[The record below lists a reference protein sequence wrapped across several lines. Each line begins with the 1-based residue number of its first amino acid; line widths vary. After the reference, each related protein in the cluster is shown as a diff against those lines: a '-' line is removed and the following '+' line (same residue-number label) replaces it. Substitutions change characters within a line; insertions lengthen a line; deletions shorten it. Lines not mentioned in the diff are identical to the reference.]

1 MGNEDTLR
9 ELSDR
14 LIRLETKMDI
24 VLSQCP
30 PCQARV
36 QSHDIALAKIDE
48 SAKSA
53 HKRIDNVYRTAGY
66 ISAGVGF
73 VLQVIAFVVQR
84 GGH

>member
-1 MGNEDTLR
+1 VGEKDFER

-14 LIRLETKMDI
+14 LIRLEIKMDI
-24 VLSQCP
+24 VLAQCP

-36 QSHDIALAKIDE
+36 QAHDIALAKVDE

-73 VLQVIAFVVQR
+73 ALQVIAFIIQR

>member
-1 MGNEDTLR
+1 MGEKDYER
-9 ELSDR
+9 ELSER

-24 VLSQCP
+24 VLAQCP

-36 QSHDIALAKIDE
+36 QAHDIALAKVDE
-48 SAKSA
+48 ATKSA

-73 VLQVIAFVVQR
+73 ILQVIAFIIQR